1 MATITKNTKDN
12 SVQLGSVPYGN
23 KVSLPYTVKTN
34 ASGAVAGSDSN
45 AAVASGDKIRVG
57 LLPAGIKFYDSQVIV
72 SDAFTASV
80 TANLGFEYVD
90 GVDDASAPQSAT
102 QFGSA
107 LAINAAGRLRNATSN
122 KPVTLQKDAWLIL
135 TTGGAAHNTAADA
148 DIFIEGVVV
157 GVK

>member
-23 KVSLPYTVKTN
+23 KVGLHYNVKT
-34 ASGAVAGSDSN
+34 ASSGAVIGSDSN

-57 LLPAGIKFYDSQVIV
+57 LLPAGIKFHDSQVIV
-72 SDAFTASV
+72 NDAFSASV
-80 TANLGFEYVD
+80 TASLGFEYVD

-107 LAINAAGRLRNATSN
+107 LAINATGRLRNATSN

-135 TTGGAAHNTAADA
+135 TTDGAAHNSVGDA
-148 DIFIEGVVV
+148 DIFIDGLVV